1 MNSQLYIGNV
11 ARNVTADGL
20 RDFIVARGLPIMRV
34 SLVMDRATGH
44 SRGFAFIEFEG
55 ATGAATAMGS
65 LEGASIEGRPLR
77 LCRVEE
83 HAPPPE
89 R

>member
-1 MNSQLYIGNV
+1 MNSRLYIGNV
-11 ARNVTADGL
+11 ARNVTANGL
-20 RDFIVARGLPIMRV
+20 RDFIVACGLPIMRV

-44 SRGFAFIEFEG
+44 SRGFAFIEFAG
-55 ATGAATAMGS
+55 ATGAARAMGS

-77 LCRVEE
+77 LRRAEE